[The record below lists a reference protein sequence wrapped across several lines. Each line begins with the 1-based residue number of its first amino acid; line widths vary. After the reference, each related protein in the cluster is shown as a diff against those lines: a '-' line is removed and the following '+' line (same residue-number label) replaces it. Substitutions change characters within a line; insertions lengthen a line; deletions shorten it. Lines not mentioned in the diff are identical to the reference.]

1 MMYDNP
7 DLHAYGVI
15 QLLTY
20 VSGGERLVF
29 REETC
34 SGTSLTAA
42 LTRAGYRL
50 PLDHQFSEAVDIK
63 RIRLCLLKEHHLKF
77 RSYGTTIV

>member
-7 DLHAYGVI
+7 DLHALWRAPTANVCIRWGD
-15 QLLTY
+15 
-20 VSGGERLVF
+20 VF

-34 SGTSLTAA
+34 SRTSLTAM

-50 PLDHQFSEAVDIK
+50 PLDHQFSGAVDIN
-63 RIRLCLLKEHHLKF
+63 ETGF
-77 RSYGTTIV
+77 AY